1 MTRGLGTVF
10 LRLTTLIGA
19 AAATAAIGSAAPT
32 AHADTPDQQ
41 FLNLVHSNGV
51 GGQDDTLIAY
61 AHEFCTTSGWLPSGP
76 ALYGQGVAPGQLY
89 TIKVAAS
96 RVYCPDKIAAPNGPP
111 NVYHGG
117 NL

>member
-1 MTRGLGTVF
+1 VF
-10 LRLTTLIGA
+10 LRVTTLITA
-19 AAATAAIGSAAPT
+19 ATATAAIGSAAPA
-32 AHADTPDQQ
+32 AHADAPDQQ

-61 AHEFCTTSGWLPSGP
+61 AHEFCGGGPVLPSGP
-76 ALYGQGVAPGQLY
+76 ALFGQGVTPGQLY
-89 TIKVAAS
+89 QVKVAAS
-96 RVYCPDKIAAPNGPP
+96 RVYCPDKIAVPGQPR